1 MIEKYKKIKKCRIS
15 GDKNLKKIINFGN
28 VSLTGIFPRKKNKNL
43 FHTPLELVYSNQS
56 KLLQLKHNY
65 NLKYLFG
72 SNYGYRSSLN
82 KSMVNH
88 LKLKYKYLKKK
99 QELKKNDYILDIG
112 SNDGTF
118 LNFFTKSINKYGCDP
133 TAKKFRKNYKKDIK
147 VITEIFNLKLTNK
160 LKKKF
165 KLITAIAMFY
175 DLDNPLLF
183 CKAIEKILHK
193 DGIFHVEIAYL
204 PDIISK
210 LSFDTFCQEHLTYY
224 SLKSFEYLLSKTN
237 LKIIDYNRNS
247 INGGSINFDLAFKKS
262 NFKVKKNKIQ
272 LLRNLENKYKVNEL
286 KTLKKFSKDMINL
299 ITKIK
304 KELKKIKNKKIYG
317 FGASTKGNVTLQLCD
332 LDNNIINGIYDV
344 NPEKFNCYTPKTN
357 IPIKD
362 EKEITRDS
370 PDYIVF
376 LIWHFKK
383 TILQKFKKFK
393 LKKTKYIWFFPKFK
407 VKDYHN

>member
-1 MIEKYKKIKKCRIS
+1 MSC
-15 GDKNLKKIINFGN
+15 
-28 VSLTGIFPRKKNKNL
+28 TGIFTSSIKDKVPKG
-43 FHTPLELVYSNQS
+43 EL
-56 KLLQLKHNY
+56 KLIRCKRCTLLQLQNNFDS
-65 NLKYLFG
+65 NLMYGK
-72 SNYGYRSSLN
+72 NYGYMSSLN
-82 KSMVNH
+82 KAMEFH
-88 LKLKYKYLKKK
+88 LKLKSKYLLDTYK
-99 QELKKNDYILDIG
+99 LKKGNSVLDIG

-247 INGGSINFDLAFKKS
+247 ING
-262 NFKVKKNKIQ
+262 
-272 LLRNLENKYKVNEL
+272 
-286 KTLKKFSKDMINL
+286 
-299 ITKIK
+299 
-304 KELKKIKNKKIYG
+304 
-317 FGASTKGNVTLQLCD
+317 
-332 LDNNIINGIYDV
+332 
-344 NPEKFNCYTPKTN
+344 
-357 IPIKD
+357 
-362 EKEITRDS
+362 
-370 PDYIVF
+370 
-376 LIWHFKK
+376 
-383 TILQKFKKFK
+383 
-393 LKKTKYIWFFPKFK
+393 
-407 VKDYHN
+407 